1 MTIFTIGYEGA
12 SPDAFLR
19 RLTEAGVCVVVDVRD
34 LPLSRKPGFSKT
46 ALSASLERSGVGYR
60 HVRDLGCPKP
70 IRDRY
75 RADGDW
81 DSYTEAYMEH
91 LRGQQPALAEL
102 GRLCATAPA
111 ALLCYEADPNQCH
124 RTYVARAVAR
134 LTDGIVA
141 HIGAGGITQ
150 ELAIV
155 DG

>member
-1 MTIFTIGYEGA
+1 MTIFTIGYEGV
-12 SPDAFLR
+12 SLDSFLC
-19 RLTEAGVCVVVDVRD
+19 RLTDAGVGVVVDVRD
-34 LPLSRKPGFSKT
+34 MPLSRKPGFSKT
-46 ALSASLERSGVGYR
+46 ALSASLERSGIGYR
-60 HVRDLGCPKP
+60 HVRELGCPKP

-91 LRGQQPALAEL
+91 MRGQQHALGDL
-102 GRLCATAPA
+102 SRLCATAPA

-134 LTDGIVA
+134 LTNGVVA
-141 HIGAGGITQ
+141 HIGPGVVTQ

-155 DG
+155 ER